1 MKGRSKKSTRL
12 SRKTINKLLILATI
26 VIVIV
31 IGIVIILNNKKT
43 NDPVKTVETGLTLT
57 DISNKMHNLLIKFA
71 KQDSIPLNSIPSVKD
86 LHYQL
91 KQSHDGIV
99 LKEIISTTPG
109 LTEKIIKD
117 INNTYNKCLNSNTSE
132 EFENCDE
139 ENNNKTNNIPNNIAN
154 NRANNIQYII

>member
-71 KQDSIPLNSIPSVKD
+71 KQKIIPSNSIPSVKD
-86 LHYQL
+86 LHNKMQQGSL
-91 KQSHDGIV
+91 EENI
-99 LKEIISTTPG
+99 LTTPG
-109 LTEKIIKD
+109 LKEKD
-117 INNTYNKCLNSNTSE
+117 IKCINNFYNKCLNSNTFE
-132 EFENCDE
+132 EFENCTKDSYQAYGVDPYE
-139 ENNNKTNNIPNNIAN
+139 LLFPRSVE
-154 NRANNIQYII
+154 Y